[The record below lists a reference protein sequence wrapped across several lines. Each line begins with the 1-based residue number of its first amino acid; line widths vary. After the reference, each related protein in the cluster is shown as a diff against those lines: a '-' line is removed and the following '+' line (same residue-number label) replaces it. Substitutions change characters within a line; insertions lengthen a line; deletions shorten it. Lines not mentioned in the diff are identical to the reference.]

1 MAKIDELEQEET
13 FKRNVMMN
21 NHKRQNNMNLEQ
33 IEESQMERDQSSQS
47 QF

>member
-13 FKRNVMMN
+13 FKRHVMMN
-21 NHKRQNNMNLEQ
+21 NQRRQNNRNLEQ
-33 IEESQMERDQSSQS
+33 IEESQMERDQSFQS